1 MFIRLLRM
9 SCRAGIYK
17 DFEIDFS
24 ELYKIVKV
32 TIIGGFIFLECK
44 TKTELKYRLITQNR
58 FLTPNSYFY
67 GVYFLSGGAIISI
80 FQTAGISKFA

>member
-1 MFIRLLRM
+1 MRRIMNALP
-9 SCRAGIYK
+9 GGTNKIYQNLGNDK
-17 DFEIDFS
+17 FPRFFCCKS
-24 ELYKIVKV
+24 KNKV
-32 TIIGGFIFLECK
+32 LECK

-67 GVYFLSGGAIISI
+67 GVYFLSRGAIISI